1 MFYYSLS
8 LSIFNSSEKLL
19 FSRKLRAVNQEKSI
33 AYLLFVVPRSGE
45 RSAFLMNAYK
55 RIVNRGRKVEK
66 EKSGKLFAANYSAK
80 TA

>member
-1 MFYYSLS
+1 MFYYPLS
-8 LSIFNSSEKLL
+8 LSILNSSEKLL
-19 FSRKLRAVNQEKSI
+19 FSRKLRTVNQEKSI

-45 RSAFLMNAYK
+45 RSTFLMNVYK
-55 RIVNRGRKVEK
+55 RIINRGRKIEK